1 MSVVCDIED
10 HPGGYREALK
20 EALETGPYGKCVYQT
35 DNDVVDHQV
44 VNMEFENEATASF
57 TMNAFT
63 KDMRRETRICGTR
76 CVMFLQTTGCTI
88 WIIGTILKSYIV
100 ILILVIGNFLIQ
112 FYNGKMCTF

>member
-1 MSVVCDIED
+1 MDLKEIHGTHTE
-10 HPGGYREALK
+10 GLK

-76 CVMFLQTTGCTI
+76 LLNTAFKTIGMDYWTFVRFCLFLNFPI
-88 WIIGTILKSYIV
+88 DSYHFLSLIGSFNPY
-100 ILILVIGNFLIQ
+100 
-112 FYNGKMCTF
+112 

>member
-20 EALETGPYGKCVYQT
+20 EALETGPYGKCVYHT

-76 CVMFLQTTGCTI
+76 
-88 WIIGTILKSYIV
+88 
-100 ILILVIGNFLIQ
+100 
-112 FYNGKMCTF
+112 